1 MDFKLIGS
9 PYVEHGPYSFYKALK
24 YSKNGKTNIL
34 ALSEFFFVKLWPDS
48 DFISIGELQL
58 LWSDKNSEQTL
69 ASLRLYILPENT
81 PDGRMDIH
89 GEHEV
94 LAITEKVV
102 IRVEDLLTW
111 ITHATDWNWGLGAVW
126 DKDCLQAEPAP
137 YNQIRIDMEDVN
149 KEKQSLGDKHWETQT
164 GVVVLSY
171 PKYCRYRGIAR
182 RLEGVTDKWLKTA
195 LVVALG
201 GFTAPWK
208 NTKVLFCKDTFDYPE
223 LEGHELLCN
232 HLAPKLKGRPRK
244 RKRATASPEE
254 SESESESS
262 QSTSSSNSKT
272 KSVPPPTKIN
282 LVKPRLRCT
291 ALAITNRPSRGPGS
305 DERNFMGLL
314 HNFMKKRNT
323 PINKIPVV
331 GFKEVNLYKLHRK
344 VRELGGY
351 DVVTAGRLWKV
362 VYEVMGGDL
371 ACTSAATLSRRHYEK
386 LLLPYERHLAQ
397 IKASKPPL
405 KPTLSLPPVPLPQD
419 RVKHVV
425 RSTSKPQSGRSARLL
440 VKQEKAEKEKE
451 NIPSPNS
458 SRRTASKPSPPK
470 SPPPKSQPSP
480 TLASKSQPLSPKS
493 TTRDAGT
500 DDSPEKTDENA
511 QNRPSSSSDKTAR
524 NQPAQGPVVKKQKL
538 DFLREGGLEV
548 TPVGNSNGAAATN
561 GSPVPP
567 TVRQQPPALIR
578 QPVPQQVRQPSQIK
592 HHTQPL
598 LKQHAQPPVKHTQ
611 PQVKHTQPQ
620 VKHTPPQARQPQPT
634 SRQPQVRQ
642 PQPIVRQS
650 SIPRQSQQLLRQPA
664 LVKLP
669 PTPSNGKTADGKFKN
684 GSDQVS
690 ITVTPD
696 MSHLLCPPGPSRR
709 IVYTNP
715 KEMVVNS
722 NNQVHQPQNKKPNLS
737 EVLDLRMKPRINIGS
752 NLEITLVPP
761 KPKTAAPVPAAV
773 PIPLVVK
780 KKAAQQQQPIKTS
793 SNSSLKYDPSV
804 FHQPYP
810 GSYKPFVPVIDPL
823 FYSGLYNAT
832 GLPNPFPAS
841 QAAVAH
847 QQRVTQDQL
856 GQFYKEI
863 LKHQF
868 PSLLRDGSTS
878 ITLVGQTPTSNSSAF
893 GNCGIWGES
902 SLGGIFRGNQVLV
915 ASSGLP
921 NGVPHRV
928 SSLGYIRERELA
940 TCGKRLD
947 GFNVLTRDVNIEIAP
962 E

>member
-232 HLAPKLKGRPRK
+232 HLDLENEREQPHHPKNRNPRVKAPNRQVLRIQSQFIQ
-244 RKRATASPEE
+244 TASE
-254 SESESESS
+254 SA
-262 QSTSSSNSKT
+262 
-272 KSVPPPTKIN
+272 
-282 LVKPRLRCT
+282 R
-291 ALAITNRPSRGPGS
+291 
-305 DERNFMGLL
+305 
-314 HNFMKKRNT
+314 
-323 PINKIPVV
+323 
-331 GFKEVNLYKLHRK
+331 
-344 VRELGGY
+344 
-351 DVVTAGRLWKV
+351 AGRLR
-362 VYEVMGGDL
+362 
-371 ACTSAATLSRRHYEK
+371 RRHRRPAVESR
-386 LLLPYERHLAQ
+386 LRSHGRRFGLYERRDAVQTAL
-397 IKASKPPL
+397 
-405 KPTLSLPPVPLPQD
+405 
-419 RVKHVV
+419 REVKHVV

-480 TLASKSQPLSPKS
+480 TLASKSQPSSPKS

-561 GSPVPP
+561 GSPLPP

-634 SRQPQVRQ
+634 SGQPQVRQ
-642 PQPIVRQS
+642 QQPIVRQS

-878 ITLVGQTPTSNSSAF
+878 ITLVGQTPTS
-893 GNCGIWGES
+893 
-902 SLGGIFRGNQVLV
+902 
-915 ASSGLP
+915 
-921 NGVPHRV
+921 
-928 SSLGYIRERELA
+928 
-940 TCGKRLD
+940 K
-947 GFNVLTRDVNIEIAP
+947 
-962 E
+962 